1 MSQCLET
8 PVLIMMPRGVK
19 KKEETEKQEMEIE
32 PMSVSPRRQKEGIS
46 LDFLKCFPGHR
57 CRKEIIRYNL
67 PAALRRVIKPGS
79 VQSGEIYMRGV
90 AAHVRPRSG
99 WPDGW
104 I

>member
-1 MSQCLET
+1 
-8 PVLIMMPRGVK
+8 MPRGAK
-19 KKEETEKQEMEIE
+19 KKEETEKQEMEGE
-32 PMSVSPRRQKEGIS
+32 PTSVSPRRQKEGIS

-57 CRKEIIRYNL
+57 CRKEIIRYNC
-67 PAALRRVIKPGS
+67 PALRRVIKPGS

-90 AAHVRPRSG
+90 AAHVRPAAAAGRRSG